1 MSPFRSRLCA
11 FTLKL
16 AALPLL
22 FILASPAATM
32 ADEANRLVR
41 AINDYRSQP
50 ARCEGRS
57 VRARAPLEA
66 KRRLVVPTSAAR
78 DWRTALKRSG
88 YRAAKAQAIRL
99 TGPREARAAL
109 AQLKDRHCSALLAD
123 EFADIGVSQS
133 GRDWLVVLARP
144 QLQGSGGA
152 GRNDVREVLA
162 QVNAARSR
170 PRRCGSRSFA
180 AAAPLRWNNDLG
192 EAAEAHSSAMAR
204 GNFFAHRDSQGR
216 SLKDRA
222 RAAGYGGRKLGEN
235 IAAGHGAPDSAVRG
249 WLASPGHCA
258 NLMNPM
264 FTEMGAAYATNPR
277 SDAGIY
283 WTLLMGGQ

>member
-1 MSPFRSRLCA
+1 MSPFCSRLCSFA
-11 FTLKL
+11 LKL

-22 FILASPAATM
+22 SILALPATSM

-50 ARCEGRS
+50 ARCEGRT
-57 VRARAPLEA
+57 VRARPPLKAE
-66 KRRLVVPTSAAR
+66 RRLALPTSAGR
-78 DWRTALKRSG
+78 DWRSALKRSG
-88 YRAAKAQAIRL
+88 YRATNVQAIRL

-109 AQLKDRHCSALLAD
+109 AQLTDRYCRSLLEE
-123 EFADIGVSQS
+123 EFVDIGVSQS

-144 QLQGSGGA
+144 QPQGGA
-152 GRNDVREVLA
+152 GTGRSNVREVLA
-162 QVNAARSR
+162 QVNAARAR
-170 PRRCGSRSFA
+170 PRRCGARSFA
-180 AAAPLRWNNDLG
+180 TAAPLRWNGDLG
-192 EAAEAHSSAMAR
+192 EAAEGHSRAMAR
-204 GNFFAHRDSQGR
+204 DNFFAHRDSDGR

-222 RAAGYGGRKLGEN
+222 RAAGYSGRKLGEN
-235 IAAGHGAPDSAVRG
+235 IAAGHGSPDSAVRG

-264 FTEMGAAYATNPR
+264 FTEMGAAYVTNPR

-283 WTLLMGGQ
+283 WTLLLGGR